1 MRGGPVNTTA
11 TQRGE
16 DAPQHGH
23 SGSDDWSH
31 DEYVRYSRHFT
42 LPEVGA
48 AGQGRLRSSK
58 VLVVGAGGL
67 GSPVAL
73 YLAAA
78 GVGTLGLVDF
88 DTVDLSNLQR
98 QILHGSAAVGTA
110 KLESAAA
117 RIADLNPHVAVECF
131 PQRLTSENAFDV
143 LRPFDIVVDGS
154 DNFPTRYLLNDAC
167 VLLGKPYVYGAIFRF
182 EGQASLFSVDGGPCY
197 RCLYAEPPPP
207 DLVPTCAEGGV
218 LGVLPGIIG
227 SLQALETIKWILGL
241 GDSLAGRLL
250 LFDGLAMK
258 LRELNVRKDPACPVC
273 GEHPTVRE
281 LLDYEAFCGLGS
293 GHGLGQM
300 EVAVDTLHRQ
310 LEHGMEVQLVDV
322 RERYEWDICRLPQ
335 ARHIP
340 LSQLHARLSELDAGL
355 PIVAYCHTGVRSLRA
370 AEILAGAGFR
380 SRSLAGGVEA
390 WAREID
396 PGMARY

>member
-1 MRGGPVNTTA
+1 MNTAA
-11 TQRGE
+11 TQRSE
-16 DAPQHGH
+16 DAPQPAH
-23 SGSDDWSH
+23 SGNDDWSQ
-31 DEYVRYSRHFT
+31 DERVRYARHFT

-48 AGQGRLRSSK
+48 AGQGRLRSSR
-58 VLVVGAGGL
+58 VLIVGAGGL

-98 QILHGSAAVGTA
+98 QILHGSAAVGTS

-131 PQRLTSENAFDV
+131 PERLTSDNAFDI

-154 DNFPTRYLLNDAC
+154 DNFPTRYLINDAC

-182 EGQASLFSVDGGPCY
+182 EGQASLFAVDGGPCY
-197 RCLYAEPPPP
+197 RCLYAEPPPA

-227 SLQALETIKWILGL
+227 SIQALETIKWILEL

-258 LRELNVRKDPACPVC
+258 LRELTVRKDPACPVC

-281 LLDYEAFCGLGS
+281 LLDYQAFCGVGAEP
-293 GHGLGQM
+293 GIGPM
-300 EVAVDTLHRQ
+300 EVAVATLDKQ
-310 LEHGMEVQLVDV
+310 LEQGMAVQLVDV
-322 RERYEWDICRLPQ
+322 RERYEWDICRLPG

-340 LSQLHARLSELDAGL
+340 LGQLQARLGELDSGL
-355 PIVAYCHTGVRSLRA
+355 PIIAYCHTGVRSLRA
-370 AEILAGAGFR
+370 AQILVGAGYR
-380 SRSLAGGVEA
+380 SLSLAGGVEA

-396 PGMARY
+396 PTMARY

>member
-1 MRGGPVNTTA
+1 MNTAA

-16 DAPQHGH
+16 DAPQPAR
-23 SGSDDWSH
+23 SGNDDWSQ
-31 DEYVRYSRHFT
+31 DERVRYARHFT

-48 AGQGRLRSSK
+48 AGQGRLRSSR
-58 VLVVGAGGL
+58 VLIVGAGGL

-98 QILHGSAAVGTA
+98 QILHGSAAVGTS

-131 PQRLTSENAFDV
+131 PERLTSDNAFDI

-154 DNFPTRYLLNDAC
+154 DNFPTRYLINDAC

-182 EGQASLFSVDGGPCY
+182 EGQASLFAVDGGPCY
-197 RCLYAEPPPP
+197 RCLYAEPPPA

-227 SLQALETIKWILGL
+227 SIQALETIKWILEL

-258 LRELNVRKDPACPVC
+258 LRELTVRKDPACPVC

-281 LLDYEAFCGLGS
+281 LLDYQAFCGVGAEP
-293 GHGLGQM
+293 GIGPM
-300 EVAVDTLHRQ
+300 EVAVATLDKQ
-310 LEHGMEVQLVDV
+310 LEQGMAVQLVDV
-322 RERYEWDICRLPQ
+322 RERYEWDICRLPG

-340 LSQLHARLSELDAGL
+340 LGQLQARLGELDSGL
-355 PIVAYCHTGVRSLRA
+355 PIIAYCHTGVRSLRA
-370 AEILAGAGFR
+370 AQILVGAGYR
-380 SRSLAGGVEA
+380 SLSLAGGVEA

-396 PGMARY
+396 PTMARY

>member
-1 MRGGPVNTTA
+1 MNTAA

-16 DAPQHGH
+16 DAPQPAR
-23 SGSDDWSH
+23 SGNDDWSH
-31 DEYVRYSRHFT
+31 DERVRYARHFT

-48 AGQGRLRSSK
+48 AGQGRLRSSG
-58 VLVVGAGGL
+58 VLIVGAGGL

-98 QILHGSAAVGTA
+98 QILHGSAAVGTP

-131 PQRLTSENAFDV
+131 PERLTSDNAFDI

-154 DNFPTRYLLNDAC
+154 DNFPTRYLINDAC

-182 EGQASLFSVDGGPCY
+182 EGQASLFAVDGGPCY
-197 RCLYAEPPPP
+197 RCLYAEPPPA

-227 SLQALETIKWILGL
+227 IIQATEAVKLIIGRGEPLI
-241 GDSLAGRLL
+241 GRLL
-250 LFDGLAMK
+250 LYNALKMEFREVK
-258 LRELNVRKDPACPVC
+258 LRRDPQCPVC
-273 GEHPTVRE
+273 GEAPTITE
-281 LLDYEAFCGLGS
+281 LVDYNEFCGIGRGEEGAQALGDRCFERREVS
-293 GHGLGQM
+293 IGKTEADSLG
-300 EVAVDTLHRQ
+300 AD
-310 LEHGMEVQLVDV
+310 
-322 RERYEWDICRLPQ
+322 RL
-335 ARHIP
+335 A
-340 LSQLHARLSELDAGL
+340 
-355 PIVAYCHTGVRSLRA
+355 
-370 AEILAGAGFR
+370 R
-380 SRSLAGGVEA
+380 SR
-390 WAREID
+390 
-396 PGMARY
+396 